1 MKTKRIDLRA
11 SETVNDKFETNA
23 KILGHTRSSLLV
35 VLMEAVNRHMEETGS
50 LTFPVTFQ
58 GTNPKKELA
67 SNAHAA
73 VRAAKAGVNS
83 KAQKKT
89 A

>member
-1 MKTKRIDLRA
+1 MKSTQLGIRIDVQRDEEFSA
-11 SETVNDKFETNA
+11 NA
-23 KILGHTRSSLLV
+23 TKLGHSKSSLIIALID
-35 VLMEAVNRHMEETGS
+35 AVNRHMEETGS

-58 GTNPKKELA
+58 GTDPKKELA
-67 SNAHAA
+67 SNARAA
-73 VRAAKAGVNS
+73 ARAAKAGANS